1 MPMKSRVIY
10 MPPRGDGSGFNE
22 MDLTPE
28 YATEFVNFNMNSTG
42 GITTIDSFSTTQSFP
57 IETSANTTLGKFH
70 ELVKKDGTSIIFS
83 QIDKH
88 LVAITSSM
96 TNVATTATTFTELT
110 NLRSVQM
117 GERLIFMDGTSRNFF
132 TTDGTTF
139 SPLLALIEQGQTN
152 STPTSATVLVDT
164 DITNWFTQSK
174 VVTNDLVYNA
184 SKNAYGIVTGI
195 FSAAITHTRIDA
207 SALGIGRTTAAAT
220 AQEVG
225 DYYNIQDLTELNII
239 PTPIGNDNVA
249 VAGTNTS
256 ATGIYFTAAG
266 ATTPFNWRNTEIRKG
281 DYIYNSTRN
290 AVTEVTAITASVLR
304 TVGISTM
311 VAGDSLVFL
320 KSAMPIADNGHVHF
334 GRLYLIDSR
343 DKTKIRITGANDPQD
358 MTVDAGTLDAA
369 TFQFGT
375 LQPEA
380 DFAVAMGSFQRFFV
394 LGGSKNVYLFDGD
407 SPIIDVSSNSDVIG
421 QSRTQDFNII
431 GIFPQGV
438 IGPDSMLSIGNDLLF
453 VTQDGVQSI
462 SLGSD
467 SSTLNR
473 ADISEQV
480 KTSFIQGSVRSIV
493 HYPQNSWIL
502 FNIQDA
508 NSRYSYCYNYH
519 PYLGRNQLAQTQRG
533 QVPSPT
539 GGTWQK
545 FTTSAFSPLN
555 YFVNTSGRFI
565 GIQNV
570 SAPTGAK
577 LMEYL
582 GSDPV
587 NSFTAVMRTAWLT
600 LDEPK
605 ETNSLK
611 EGVYITTTHQIDD
624 TAEPATSNI
633 VWSVTAFSNEI
644 FDGFDNSAATFGG
657 GKSVDAIS
665 ISSGAELND
674 TNLDYNMIK
683 SPLMWRG
690 TRVRF
695 TVSARVQNTILTL
708 SRMQVQFNE
717 YGNS

>member
-1 MPMKSRVIY
+1 
-10 MPPRGDGSGFNE
+10 

-42 GITTIDSFSTTQSFP
+42 GITTIDAFGTSQSFP

-96 TNVATTATTFTELT
+96 TNVAVTATTFTNLT

-132 TTDGTTF
+132 TTDGSTF
-139 SPLLALIEQGQTN
+139 SPLLALIEQGQAN

-164 DITNWFTQSK
+164 DITNWFSQSK
-174 VVTNDLVYNA
+174 VVTNDLVHNVT
-184 SKNAYGIVTGI
+184 KGGFGIVTGI

-207 SALGIGRTTAAAT
+207 SALGIGALSAAAT

-225 DYYNIQDLTELNII
+225 DFYNIQDLTELNII

-266 ATTPFNWRNTEIRKG
+266 TKLNWANTEIRKG
-281 DYIYNSTRN
+281 DYILNTTRN
-290 AVTEVTAITASVLR
+290 AVTEVTAITTSVLR
-304 TVGISTM
+304 TAGLSTM

-320 KSAMPIADNGHVHF
+320 KSAMPISDAGHIHF
-334 GRLYLIDSR
+334 GRLYMIDSR

-380 DFAVAMGSFQRFFV
+380 DFAVGMGSFQRFFV
-394 LGGSKNVYLFDGD
+394 LGGSKNVYLFEGD
-407 SPIIDVSSNSDVIG
+407 SPIIDVSSNSEVIG
-421 QSRTQDFNII
+421 QSRTQDFNIV
-431 GIFPQGV
+431 GIFPQGIV
-438 IGPDSMLSIGNDLLF
+438 GPDSMISIGNDLLF
-453 VTQDGVQSI
+453 VTRDGVQSI

-480 KTSFIQGSVRSIV
+480 KTSFVNGSVRSIV
-493 HYPQNSWIL
+493 HFPENSWIL
-502 FNIQDA
+502 FNIVDA
-508 NSRYSYCYNYH
+508 TSRFTYCYNYH

-533 QVPSPT
+533 QTVTPT

-577 LMEYL
+577 LMEYAL
-582 GSDPV
+582 NGPIA
-587 NSFTAVMRTAWLT
+587 NFTAVMRTAWLT

-611 EGVYITTTHQIDD
+611 EGVYLTTTQRLED
-624 TAEPATSNI
+624 TNEPFTTNI
-633 VWSVTAFSNEI
+633 TWSVTAFSSEI
-644 FDGFDNSAATFGG
+644 FDGFDLDAVDFGG
-657 GKSVDAIS
+657 GKSTDRAVTTL
-665 ISSGAELND
+665 SSSMGELNHSN
-674 TNLDYNMIK
+674 TDYNIFK
-683 SPLMWRG
+683 EPLMWRG
-690 TRVRF
+690 SRVRF
-695 TVSARVQNTILTL
+695 TVSARVSNSIVTL